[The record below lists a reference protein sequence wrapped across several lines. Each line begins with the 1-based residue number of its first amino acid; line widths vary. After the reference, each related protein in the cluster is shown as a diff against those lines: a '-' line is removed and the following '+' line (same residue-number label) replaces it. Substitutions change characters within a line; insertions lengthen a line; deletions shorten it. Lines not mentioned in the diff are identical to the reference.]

1 MLIDFI
7 QYQLRQFEEM
17 AAMIQA
23 APEKYITFDSVSD
36 FYKAEWLNDFPR
48 GTTWAATGLD
58 DGAEQFYAIVEYR
71 THFLKISCTDK
82 IEICYGVPGQ

>member
-17 AAMIQA
+17 AARIQA

-36 FYKAEWLNDFPR
+36 FL
-48 GTTWAATGLD
+48 
-58 DGAEQFYAIVEYR
+58 Q
-71 THFLKISCTDK
+71 S
-82 IEICYGVPGQ
+82 